1 MVWADSPFDN
11 SMPSCDGWL
20 GLKKLSVKNKN
31 KQKKKNTTLLYTEM
45 SSNTNWK

>member
-1 MVWADSPFDN
+1 MVWANSPFDN

-31 KQKKKNTTLLYTEM
+31 KQKKKKHHTSLYRDVQ
-45 SSNTNWK
+45 